1 MLDVIAARH
10 ALLVK
15 FGDSRGFGRSF
26 TGSELRRGHQG
37 DKMNSEKIAGILG
50 AIVALAVLA
59 AAFVYVPP
67 GSSNAPAKQAAQPPQ
82 APANPEPVVRGPVV
96 REVPQ

>member
-1 MLDVIAARH
+1 
-10 ALLVK
+10 
-15 FGDSRGFGRSF
+15 
-26 TGSELRRGHQG
+26 
-37 DKMNSEKIAGILG
+37 
-50 AIVALAVLA
+50 LAVLA

>member
-1 MLDVIAARH
+1 
-10 ALLVK
+10 
-15 FGDSRGFGRSF
+15 
-26 TGSELRRGHQG
+26 
-37 DKMNSEKIAGILG
+37 MNSEKIGGILG

-67 GSSNAPAKQAAQPPQ
+67 GSSNAPAKQAAQTPQ
-82 APANPEPVVRGPVV
+82 APAPEVPVVKGPVV

>member
-1 MLDVIAARH
+1 
-10 ALLVK
+10 
-15 FGDSRGFGRSF
+15 
-26 TGSELRRGHQG
+26 
-37 DKMNSEKIAGILG
+37 MNSEKIGGILG

-59 AAFVYVPP
+59 VAFIYVPP

-82 APANPEPVVRGPVV
+82 APAPEVPVVRGPVV